1 MENNCFVTT
10 IQNPSIYTVED
21 LYNAI
26 TEFEYVRSEY
36 PYYKKAAYYHGIV
49 NIELQKD
56 KFNGKESVIYR
67 MGIEDITSITES
79 KNQEFKIVL
88 NNIPQDDINT
98 FMLLLESV
106 CDKKQILNSDFNQLV
121 KELNK
126 IITY

>member
-1 MENNCFVTT
+1 M
-10 IQNPSIYTVED
+10 
-21 LYNAI
+21 
-26 TEFEYVRSEY
+26 
-36 PYYKKAAYYHGIV
+36 
-49 NIELQKD
+49 QKD

-98 FMLLLESV
+98 FILLLESA
-106 CDKKQILNSDFNQLV
+106 CDKKQIPNSDFNQLV

>member
-36 PYYKKAAYYHGIV
+36 PYHKKAAYYHGMV

-98 FMLLLESV
+98 FMLLLESA
-106 CDKKQILNSDFNQLV
+106 CDKKQILNSDFNQIV

>member
-1 MENNCFVTT
+1 
-10 IQNPSIYTVED
+10 
-21 LYNAI
+21 
-26 TEFEYVRSEY
+26 
-36 PYYKKAAYYHGIV
+36 
-49 NIELQKD
+49 
-56 KFNGKESVIYR
+56 

-88 NNIPQDDINT
+88 NNIPQDVINT

-106 CDKKQILNSDFNQLV
+106 CDKKQILNSDFNQIV